1 MSSDATVRRA
11 EAVEVSAWGER
22 FTFVQ
27 PHNLCFWVYL
37 ALTGVGAVHAWSYFG
52 PKAGFYAEAFIV
64 AAVLCGLCGA
74 VWAWWFHHIDRW
86 ERQPRGLVVA
96 ALLWGAIPATFGFA
110 MTVNNAMLSIYAK
123 LFGQT
128 WSADWAA
135 GLTAPFTE
143 ESAKLC
149 GFLLLMGL
157 APRLVRTANDG
168 LIIGAFVGLGFAAFE
183 NFLYAVNGTASAFG
197 TDPVGNA
204 VQVSFTRIGVS
215 FVSHPLFSALVCS
228 GVIYL
233 LGTPAQPRKA
243 VRGAVLVVAGMFLH
257 FTWDDAVGLGNHNG
271 LQMIGVMVA
280 SVVVAMVVLRWAFRA
295 AAPREHQII
304 RDILA
309 PEVEAGVVS
318 EAEVEAVVDRRP
330 RKAYLKA
337 APDHRSRRARRHL
350 RHALLDLTH
359 DIAAAQHGNAG
370 TDAVDHARAEVIR
383 LRALAEPGQPAA
395 GTRQP
400 TR

>member
-1 MSSDATVRRA
+1 MSSDATVRQS
-11 EAVEVSAWGER
+11 EALEVSAWGER
-22 FTFVQ
+22 FTFFQ
-27 PHNLCFWVYL
+27 PQNLCFWVYL
-37 ALTGVGAVHAWSYFG
+37 VLTGIGAVHAWSFFG
-52 PKAGFYAEAFIV
+52 PKAGFYAEAFVV

-96 ALLWGAIPATFGFA
+96 ALLWGAVPATFGFA

-143 ESAKLC
+143 EAAKLC
-149 GFLLLMGL
+149 GFLLILGL

-183 NFLYAVNGTASAFG
+183 NFLYAANSTADAFG

-204 VQVSFTRIGVS
+204 VRISFTRIGVS
-215 FVSHPLFSALVCS
+215 FVSHPLFSALVCC
-228 GVIYL
+228 GAIYL
-233 LGTPAQPRKA
+233 LGTAAQPRR
-243 VRGAVLVVAGMFLH
+243 VGRGIALVVAGMFLH
-257 FTWDDAVGLGNHNG
+257 FTWDDAAGLGNGNG
-271 LQMIGVMVA
+271 LQMIVVMAA
-280 SVVVAMVVLRWAFRA
+280 SIVLAMVVLRWAFRT
-295 AAPREHQII
+295 AAPREHQLI

-309 PEVEAGVVS
+309 PEVASGVVTD
-318 EAEVEAVVDRRP
+318 EEVEAVVDRRR

-337 APDHRSRRARRHL
+337 APDHRSRQARKHL
-350 RHALLDLTH
+350 RHTLLDLTH
-359 DIAAAQHGNAG
+359 DIAAAQRTTGDDG
-370 TDAVDHARAEVIR
+370 TVAQTRADVAR
-383 LRALAEPGQPAA
+383 LRALAEPGA
-395 GTRQP
+395 
-400 TR
+400 